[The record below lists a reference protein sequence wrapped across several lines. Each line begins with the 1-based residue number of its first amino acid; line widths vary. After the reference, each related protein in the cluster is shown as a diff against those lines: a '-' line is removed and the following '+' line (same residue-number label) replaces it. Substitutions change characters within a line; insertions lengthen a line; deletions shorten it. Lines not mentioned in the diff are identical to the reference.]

1 MVWDILVFPVFADSK
16 EKYFRYF
23 LTLLLLKSVS
33 IICEC
38 VRVFVQIA
46 LGENTDPVMIWSQG
60 RPQSL
65 IDFEDRQ
72 LCITASR
79 LTAP

>member
-1 MVWDILVFPVFADSK
+1 MHHQAENQCHFSLRFMVWDILVFPVFADSK

-46 LGENTDPVMIWSQG
+46 LAENTDPVMM
-60 RPQSL
+60 
-65 IDFEDRQ
+65 
-72 LCITASR
+72 
-79 LTAP
+79 